1 MKKLLLLTLALA
13 AISAQAL
20 TFTSGKYSYSTDNM
34 PSGTVACM
42 GVASGQT
49 TSASILIPGTVQYNG
64 VGYRV
69 KTIAN
74 GAFTNNATATILKVA
89 WGVETIGQNAFYGSK
104 LKYVYLP
111 SSISSIGDKSFYCS
125 DLVRFCIATNKK
137 MPTVTGAPFMTSH
150 LPEIVRNPVLHSSY
164 ESSYEDTWK
173 AFSSNGSITEN
184 GRYAFDFENDSQYYV
199 ITSSVE
205 DTGTKFAMLVGAH
218 NQKTSIDLKN
228 SMANSTNSEYGG
240 NSNFSCYLK
249 GIADYAF
256 KDNSTI
262 TSVGSMNDQTPY
274 LEIIGS
280 YSFHN
285 CTSLKTLWTCAKWI
299 FSGAFKDCSA
309 LDEVHLVNHSG
320 ADYTVSEI
328 STRAFWGC
336 AITELYI
343 PTNLTYLGNG
353 AFGNCKNL
361 TTITKSPLNTNYDIY
376 NDCLYDTRNGYLMIA
391 PAASSHA
398 SMTWRSYTKGIADYA
413 FSYNA
418 NITTLEIPHGIT
430 YIGAYA
436 FADMEKCNKIK
447 IPSSVTDFSQ
457 SAFRNMR
464 NLKYLYF
471 NIDTIPEILNGTTT
485 AGGLDLPYPTF
496 EYINSDAKLYVPR
509 GCRNNFVAND
519 TWNSS
524 FASIVDGGPYDLY
537 LNGLY
542 YTVTSTELYTD
553 TNVQS
558 EPAKGQAKLVYP
570 LTSSY
575 DQTEM
580 VVANTAYSYNGDTY
594 IITSIDRHAFDGNVT
609 LQKIRGGNGVKTIPI
624 QAFKDCS
631 NLTTCELPHVETIG
645 EQAFYNLSNLKSF
658 TWGDCLKTIGD
669 NAFSGT
675 GLNTEVVLPATVQS
689 IGYRSFYN
697 CASLPGLFISNPTGG
712 SVAWQFYGNNASGFK
727 CYVPLTA
734 FYRQSNFA
742 TWTSNGVTADT
753 QMHPYIKPVTE
764 WSLISCHKPLTLP
777 GSAEFYIADGYNTSK
792 QMITTVRV
800 TGKIAALNGLL
811 VKAQS
816 GTVYRFTTAT
826 NGSNPSIN
834 LLKGADQQNVR
845 VETTTGDASNYN
857 FNTTTN
863 VFDLIASYKYYQP
876 GQAWLEVP
884 EANNASTIQI
894 DQLYQGEELKHGD
907 VNRDG
912 DVNVSDVT
920 ALINMILGN
929 IPKDEEVA
937 DVNEDTQINV
947 SDVTALINI
956 ILGNI

>member
-1 MKKLLLLTLALA
+1 MKKLLLLTFALA
-13 AISAQAL
+13 AMSAQAL
-20 TFTSGKYSYSTDNM
+20 TFTSGKLAYSTDGM

-64 VGYRV
+64 VSYRV

-74 GAFTNNATATILKVA
+74 GAFTNNSTATILKVA

-111 SSISSIGDKSFYCS
+111 SSVSSIGDKSFYCS

-164 ESSYEDTWK
+164 QSSYEDIWK
-173 AFSSNGSITEN
+173 AFSSNGTITEN

-199 ITSSVE
+199 VTNSVE
-205 DTGTKFAMLVGAH
+205 DTGTKYAMLVGAH

-228 SMANSTNSEYGG
+228 SMANTTNSEYGG

-249 GIADYAF
+249 YIADYAF
-256 KDNSTI
+256 RDNTTI
-262 TSVGSMNDQTPY
+262 TSVGNMNDQTPY
-274 LEIIGS
+274 LEIIG
-280 YSFHN
+280 YHSFAN
-285 CTSLKTLWTCAKWI
+285 CTSLKTLWTCAKFI
-299 FSGAFKDCSA
+299 LSGAFLDCSA

-328 STRAFWGC
+328 STFAFWGC

-343 PTNLTYLGNG
+343 PTNLTYLGTG
-353 AFGNCKNL
+353 VFGNCKNL

-391 PAASSHA
+391 PAASSHT
-398 SMTWRSYTKGIADYA
+398 SMTWRSYAKGIADYA
-413 FSYNA
+413 FSCNA
-418 NITTLEIPHGIT
+418 NITTLDIPYGIT
-430 YIGAYA
+430 HIGAYA

-447 IPSSVTDFSQ
+447 IPSSVTDFSR
-457 SAFRNMR
+457 SAFRDMR
-464 NLKYLYF
+464 NLKHLYF
-471 NIDTIPEILNGTTT
+471 NIDTIPEIINGTTT
-485 AGGLDLPYPTF
+485 AEGLNLPFPTF

-509 GCRNNFVAND
+509 GCRDNFVAND

-542 YTVTSTELYTD
+542 YTVTSAEPYTD
-553 TNVQS
+553 TNVQPG
-558 EPAKGQAKLVYP
+558 PAKGQAKLVYP
-570 LTSSY
+570 PTSY

-580 VVANTAYSYNGDTY
+580 VVAYTVDSYNGDRY
-594 IITSIDRHAFDGNVT
+594 IITGIDRHAFDGDVT

-675 GLNTEVVLPATVQS
+675 GLNTEVVLPETVQS

-697 CASLPGLFISNPTGG
+697 CASLPGLFISKPTGG

-742 TWTSNGVTADT
+742 TWTSNGTTAST
-753 QMHPYIKPVTE
+753 QMHPYIKPETE

-777 GSAEFYIADGYNTSK
+777 GSAEFYIASGYDQSK
-792 QMITTVRV
+792 KMITTQQV
-800 TGKIAALNGLL
+800 TGNVNSLCGML
-811 VKAQS
+811 VKANP
-816 GTVYRFTTAT
+816 GTVYRFTTT
-826 NGSNPSIN
+826 SNGNIYNN
-834 LLKGADQQNVR
+834 LFRGANEPNTM
-845 VETTTGDASNYN
+845 VETTSGDASNYN
-857 FNTTTN
+857 FNTTTC

-876 GQAWLEVP
+876 GQAWLKVP
-884 EANNASTIQI
+884 YANASTIQI
-894 DQLYQGEELKHGD
+894 DQLYQGGEVVPGD
-907 VNRDG
+907 VNGDG
-912 DVNVSDVT
+912 TVTSSDVT
-920 ALINMILGN
+920 ALYNWLLSNDDSAIVNGDQNGDGDITS
-929 IPKDEEVA
+929 A
-937 DVNEDTQINV
+937 DITMVY
-947 SDVTALINI
+947 NI
-956 ILGNI
+956 ILGN